1 MRTNDL
7 IVIIAVVVML
17 FGLFSKANAQSSR
30 EFSPYEKQVAAESI
44 VWSKDNAIE
53 EFTEIQMNYMKDK
66 ILNSNFHAS
75 LGLGTYG
82 SLLDFITA
90 LSKIYPVNGIGIEI
104 TNYKKA
110 IEAPY
115 SVAHPLVSAHCTLQV
130 VYKPFGGAS
139 LAYSFKFL
147 YYSDAERL
155 KKLAE
160 ENKFPRPESMDDKT
174 TLIMIKEFVTDN
186 YPDEFKPMDQASF
199 NHLLSTPIEVLKDYI
214 AIKK

>member
-1 MRTNDL
+1 MRKNDL

-17 FGLFSKANAQSSR
+17 LGLFSKASAQGLK

-53 EFTEIQMNYMKDK
+53 ELTEVQMNYMKDK

-75 LGLGTYG
+75 LGSGTYG
-82 SLLDFITA
+82 SLLNFVTA
-90 LSKIYPVNGIGIEI
+90 LTKIYPVNGIGIEV

-110 IEAPY
+110 IEPPY

-147 YYSDAERL
+147 YYADVERL

-160 ENKFPRPESMDDKT
+160 ENKFSHPETMDEKT

-199 NHLLSTPIEVLKDYI
+199 DHLLSTPIEVLKDYI
-214 AIKK
+214 TIKK